1 MKYINP
7 VKTVLRNH
15 LLQYPTPT
23 SLSYFWNFGSLA
35 GFCLIIQIVSGLFL
49 AMHYTADISLAF
61 DSVEHIMRDVNAGWL
76 LRYLHANGAS
86 MFLLVVYAHMARG
99 LYFQSFRQPREALW
113 YSGVILFLLLMA
125 TSFLGYVLP

>member
-1 MKYINP
+1 MKYSNP
-7 VKTVLRNH
+7 IKVVLRNH
-15 LLQYPTPT
+15 LLQYPTPA

-35 GFCLIIQIVSGLFL
+35 GFCLIIQLVSGLFL
-49 AMHYTADISLAF
+49 AMHYTADIALAF

-86 MFLLVVYAHMARG
+86 MFLLVVYIHMARG
-99 LYFQSFRQPREALW
+99 LYFQSFQQPREALW
-113 YSGVILFLLLMA
+113 YSGVTLFLLLMA